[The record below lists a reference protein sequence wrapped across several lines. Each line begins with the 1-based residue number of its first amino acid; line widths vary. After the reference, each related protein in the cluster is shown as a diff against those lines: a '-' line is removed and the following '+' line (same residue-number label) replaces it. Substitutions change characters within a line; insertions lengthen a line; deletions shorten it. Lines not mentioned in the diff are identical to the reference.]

1 MSCYLA
7 VYKENILG
15 KDSFE
20 TFLNKKKHTLVHLYE
35 TLPCCECIVSKKIN
49 GERLVSRKQFLV
61 LYKSIDRNKVYY
73 HNKYACRKLTQICT
87 CNYSANDNVDVK
99 VVDIILANYII
110 KRCGKREQGV
120 DNWIEQIKDV
130 RNKIFHLSDIQKIT
144 DHKFNRIWTQLEGS
158 ILGIANLMGS
168 VYVDEIEKKILQT
181 KEHIFISSYML
192 KYEKLCCDY
201 WRNKCAEFE
210 RAQIQ
215 VFEKKTEALHMKDP
229 KVFSKSMEKDCQKT
243 MEEIQG
249 TSQINS
255 DDEHDQAEKADHP
268 SAIHDCKTRT
278 EFDES
283 VRFKSY
289 FQFDISRRL
298 RLQIEPIQ
306 NSLISDCV
314 IKNDHLV
321 FTDYFNNILH
331 IYNINGSHYR
341 TIRLSNHP
349 KCIAVIKEND
359 VAVSFNRDIEIID
372 INTEQVKNTIVTRGV
387 TSGISYQNKLMYVV
401 IGHRTIDVMKITGEI
416 FRSIHCPFQ
425 SLHIGLSTDT
435 DSLFLT
441 DPLTL
446 TVYCCDLYGSV
457 RWKFSNVK
465 MPMPTG
471 VTTDDNGNVYIV
483 CNKSNNVVVV
493 SPDGKHHKELL
504 TEKDGLQKPTGI
516 YYDKSNDCLL
526 GGARPKIVKIQKLSH
541 SEFENRRSLANQ
553 HNTRE
558 ITTRILRLIWNRHIS
573 LQQKHTKKNPEGL
586 TCLKTTT

>member
-1 MSCYLA
+1 
-7 VYKENILG
+7 
-15 KDSFE
+15 
-20 TFLNKKKHTLVHLYE
+20 
-35 TLPCCECIVSKKIN
+35 
-49 GERLVSRKQFLV
+49 
-61 LYKSIDRNKVYY
+61 
-73 HNKYACRKLTQICT
+73 
-87 CNYSANDNVDVK
+87 
-99 VVDIILANYII
+99 
-110 KRCGKREQGV
+110 
-120 DNWIEQIKDV
+120 
-130 RNKIFHLSDIQKIT
+130 
-144 DHKFNRIWTQLEGS
+144 
-158 ILGIANLMGS
+158 MGS

-215 VFEKKTEALHMKDP
+215 VFEKETEALHMKDP

-243 MEEIQG
+243 MEEIRKFRTYVNNINILIKVFGKTEDVNTLLVNEEIAKTVLSKVDLLKDEVQKLLSGMLLEAVINSKESAEVGFNVTIPTITEGTCQINSDDKHDKAEKADHPAIHDCKTRTDFDEG

-278 EFDES
+278 EFD
-283 VRFKSY
+283 
-289 FQFDISRRL
+289 
-298 RLQIEPIQ
+298 
-306 NSLISDCV
+306 
-314 IKNDHLV
+314 
-321 FTDYFNNILH
+321 
-331 IYNINGSHYR
+331 
-341 TIRLSNHP
+341 
-349 KCIAVIKEND
+349 VIKEND

-441 DPLTL
+441 DPFNS

-493 SPDGKHHKELL
+493 SPDGK
-504 TEKDGLQKPTGI
+504 T
-516 YYDKSNDCLL
+516 S
-526 GGARPKIVKIQKLSH
+526 
-541 SEFENRRSLANQ
+541 
-553 HNTRE
+553 
-558 ITTRILRLIWNRHIS
+558 
-573 LQQKHTKKNPEGL
+573 
-586 TCLKTTT
+586 

>member
-1 MSCYLA
+1 MAPQEKINYFKLVALIADIACLVIWQYIR
-7 VYKENILG
+7 ENILG

-99 VVDIILANYII
+99 VVDITLANYII

-243 MEEIQG
+243 MEEIRKFRTYVNNINILIKVFGKTEDVNTLLVNEDIQRVPVFLQLELPASWSRTKVLEYLEEMRINETSEMNLRIIAVSPDDLNLYSEIAKTVLSKVDLLKDEVQKLLSGMLLEAVINSKESAEVGFNVTIPTITEETSQINSDDEHGQAEQPDHPSAIHDCKTRTEFNEETCQINGDDKHDKAEKADHPAIHDCKTRTDFDEG

-278 EFDES
+278 EFD
-283 VRFKSY
+283 
-289 FQFDISRRL
+289 
-298 RLQIEPIQ
+298 
-306 NSLISDCV
+306 
-314 IKNDHLV
+314 
-321 FTDYFNNILH
+321 
-331 IYNINGSHYR
+331 G
-341 TIRLSNHP
+341 
-349 KCIAVIKEND
+349 
-359 VAVSFNRDIEIID
+359 
-372 INTEQVKNTIVTRGV
+372 
-387 TSGISYQNKLMYVV
+387 M
-401 IGHRTIDVMKITGEI
+401 
-416 FRSIHCPFQ
+416 
-425 SLHIGLSTDT
+425 
-435 DSLFLT
+435 
-441 DPLTL
+441 
-446 TVYCCDLYGSV
+446 
-457 RWKFSNVK
+457 
-465 MPMPTG
+465 
-471 VTTDDNGNVYIV
+471 
-483 CNKSNNVVVV
+483 
-493 SPDGKHHKELL
+493 
-504 TEKDGLQKPTGI
+504 
-516 YYDKSNDCLL
+516 
-526 GGARPKIVKIQKLSH
+526 
-541 SEFENRRSLANQ
+541 
-553 HNTRE
+553 
-558 ITTRILRLIWNRHIS
+558 
-573 LQQKHTKKNPEGL
+573 
-586 TCLKTTT
+586 